1 MKNLFVYQSPGR
13 APQVAAFIDSL
24 EPKLREKLIW
34 QLHRL
39 SATPRSGLREPHYKH
54 FSVEKYILCLLL
66 ALTLSVNAFAMEI
79 PTDTVVQNLNGIQRL
94 IKTYTLSPEA
104 DPQKLIEQPFELNGF
119 LYTFAG
125 IVKAENRLEDHRYH
139 IEQVTVETETNSL
152 PEIQKQ
158 FTPTLEYSDGLYS
171 STLAFDSSA
180 ILTEPSGYT
189 SKSRTIMETKTIGPV
204 DRNDM
209 SYVPAAT
216 VKDGERD
223 SGGGRCF

>member
-79 PTDTVVQNLNGIQRL
+79 PTDTVVQNLNGGSSRP
-94 IKTYTLSPEA
+94 TPSPRRRTRRSSLS
-104 DPQKLIEQPFELNGF
+104 
-119 LYTFAG
+119 
-125 IVKAENRLEDHRYH
+125 R
-139 IEQVTVETETNSL
+139 
-152 PEIQKQ
+152 
-158 FTPTLEYSDGLYS
+158 
-171 STLAFDSSA
+171 
-180 ILTEPSGYT
+180 
-189 SKSRTIMETKTIGPV
+189 
-204 DRNDM
+204 
-209 SYVPAAT
+209 
-216 VKDGERD
+216 
-223 SGGGRCF
+223 

>member
-1 MKNLFVYQSPGR
+1 M
-13 APQVAAFIDSL
+13 
-24 EPKLREKLIW
+24 
-34 QLHRL
+34 
-39 SATPRSGLREPHYKH
+39 
-54 FSVEKYILCLLL
+54 
-66 ALTLSVNAFAMEI
+66 
-79 PTDTVVQNLNGIQRL
+79 
-94 IKTYTLSPEA
+94 
-104 DPQKLIEQPFELNGF
+104 
-119 LYTFAG
+119 
-125 IVKAENRLEDHRYH
+125 
-139 IEQVTVETETNSL
+139 ETETNSL

-189 SKSRTIMETKTIGPV
+189 NKSRTIMETKTIGPV

-223 SGGGRCF
+223 SSGGRCF